1 MEKRYVVVVF
11 YTEYLCFSFFF
22 FFNNEFIVLIEMIC
36 IYCKYL
42 NTGKIKRTEEH

>member
-11 YTEYLCFSFFF
+11 YTEYLCFSFF